1 MGAGMSRQESKM
13 RDWGDGNIPAK
24 RDPITQPAHYT
35 KGRIEVLDAIMALG
49 LDPCEANVVKYV
61 CRHRMKGGIVDL
73 KKAREY
79 INLMILNHGEWY
91 GDRSGD
97 NS

>member
-1 MGAGMSRQESKM
+1 M
-13 RDWGDGNIPAK
+13 RDWGLGEEGDGRTPLERGEQVVK
-24 RDPITQPAHYT
+24 PAHYT

-61 CRHRMKGGIVDL
+61 CRHRFKGGKTDL
-73 KKAREY
+73 LKAQEY
-79 INLMILNHGEWY
+79 IKLMILNYGEWY
-91 GDRSGD
+91 GDGSGD